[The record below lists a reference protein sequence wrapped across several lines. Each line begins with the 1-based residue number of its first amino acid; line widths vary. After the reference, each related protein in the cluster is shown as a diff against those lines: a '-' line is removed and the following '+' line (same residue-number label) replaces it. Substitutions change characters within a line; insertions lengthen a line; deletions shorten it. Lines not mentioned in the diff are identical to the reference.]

1 MFRNTRRRTAQIALA
16 SAVCSAA
23 PALAQIGTAFTYQGI
38 ITDAGAP
45 ANGVYDVQFRAFN
58 APVGGT
64 EYPGARVC
72 ALDVPVTDGLF
83 TVPVDFG
90 NIFAGGPVWIE
101 IRVQADAAVSCGA
114 LNSVTPLSPRQAATP
129 TPNSLFSNSTRG
141 LSVHVG
147 NTRNLSIDVNGN
159 VAQRSGADAVPLPV
173 AYSNAG
179 DWFSLRTDQGT
190 ERWRI
195 RRNGGDLAFAGDAG
209 SGATDRV
216 RFGLTANAALT
227 VFGTTTTNVLT
238 ITGGADIAEPFNI
251 QPPESTPDLEVTPGM
266 VVSIDPTRLG
276 ELRVSSSAYDTAVA
290 GIVSGANG
298 VNTGLTLTHTGSVAD
313 GKHPVALTGRV
324 WVLADADANGPISP
338 GNLLTTATTP
348 GHAMRATDRDR
359 SGGATLGKA
368 MSSLESGRGYVLVLV
383 NLH

>member
-1 MFRNTRRRTAQIALA
+1 MFRNTNRRTAQIALA
-16 SAVCSAA
+16 AAMCSTA
-23 PALAQIGTAFTYQGI
+23 PAFAQIGTAFTYQGVLN
-38 ITDAGAP
+38 DAGAP
-45 ANGVYDVQFRAFN
+45 ANGVYDLQFRAFN

-64 EYPGARVC
+64 ELQGGRICVM
-72 ALDVPVTDGLF
+72 DVAVTDGLF

-90 NIFAGGPVWIE
+90 NLFTGGPVWIE
-101 IRVQADAAVSCGA
+101 IRVQADAAVTCGA
-114 LNSVTPLSPRQAATP
+114 LNSVTPLAPRQAATP
-129 TPNSLFSNSTRG
+129 TPNSLFSNATRG
-141 LSVHVG
+141 LSVHTS
-147 NTRNLSIDVNGN
+147 NTKSLSIDINGN
-159 VAQRSGADAVPLPV
+159 VAQRSGADTVPLPV

-195 RRNGGDLAFAGDAG
+195 RRSGGDLAFAGDGG
-209 SGATDRV
+209 SGVTDRV
-216 RFGLTANAALT
+216 RFGLSANAALT
-227 VFGTTTTNVLT
+227 VLGTTTTNVLT

-251 QPPESTPDLEVTPGM
+251 QPPESTPDLAVTPGM

-276 ELRVSSSAYDTAVA
+276 ELRVSSSPYDTTVA

-298 VNTGLTLTHTGSVAD
+298 VGTGLTLTHTGSVAD

-324 WVLADADANGPISP
+324 WVLADADANGPITP

-348 GHAMRATDRDR
+348 GHAMKVTDRDR
-359 SGGATLGKA
+359 SGGAALGKA